1 MRQKQVKKK
10 AWRRLEKK
18 VNSQCA
24 ALQILAVKCG
34 ISKVSKSWM
43 EMKRRFQLLY
53 KVITKN
59 LPRCR
64 LFFLRRWSDF
74 FAGVHLW
81 QQAINVAINF
91 TFFFKTTREKSQC
104 VLNKKKP
111 SSTTTGFLF
120 YAKNTDTSLFL
131 LLFCG
136 WTLAFFKRPRN
147 ICRQTKKQFW
157 EPLIMNKKFPKCATL
172 K

>member
-10 AWRRLEKK
+10 ACRRLEKK

-53 KVITKN
+53 RVITKN

-104 VLNKKKP
+104 VLNKKPPLQLLPVSFSMQKIP
-111 SSTTTGFLF
+111 TLHCFCYFFVGEPWLF
-120 YAKNTDTSLFL
+120 SRGQEIFVD
-131 LLFCG
+131 
-136 WTLAFFKRPRN
+136 
-147 ICRQTKKQFW
+147 RQRSNF
-157 EPLIMNKKFPKCATL
+157 ENH
-172 K
+172 

>member
-10 AWRRLEKK
+10 AWRRREKK

-53 KVITKN
+53 RVITKN

-104 VLNKKKP
+104 VLNKKPLFNYYRFPFLCKKYRHF
-111 SSTTTGFLF
+111 TVFATFLWVNLGFF
-120 YAKNTDTSLFL
+120 QEAKKYL
-131 LLFCG
+131 
-136 WTLAFFKRPRN
+136 
-147 ICRQTKKQFW
+147 
-157 EPLIMNKKFPKCATL
+157 
-172 K
+172 

>member
-10 AWRRLEKK
+10 AWRRREKK

-53 KVITKN
+53 RVITKN

-104 VLNKKKP
+104 VLNKKPLQLLPVSFSMQKIP
-111 SSTTTGFLF
+111 TPTVFATFLWVNLGFF
-120 YAKNTDTSLFL
+120 QEAKKYL
-131 LLFCG
+131 
-136 WTLAFFKRPRN
+136 
-147 ICRQTKKQFW
+147 
-157 EPLIMNKKFPKCATL
+157 
-172 K
+172 